1 MKLEVKNVKIHDDI
15 STDSMCFS
23 ASLYVDGKRVGT
35 IRNDGRGGSN
45 RYEFARGEYERIAEF
60 VATLPELPLPENA
73 AEWKKRI
80 YPMQQDVDSVIEQLV
95 IDFDERR
102 RVARMTRKTTYF
114 RVKGEKYPAREWQ
127 TMAGGDLLQRVKWID
142 DAHGNGN
149 WIMLGVDTWDIK
161 TGKVTPCI

>member
-1 MKLEVKNVKIHDDI
+1 MKLAVKNVKIHDDI

-45 RYEFARGEYERIAEF
+45 RYELARGEYERIAEF
-60 VATLPELPLPENA
+60 VATLPAKQDYVFRGVDGL
-73 AEWKKRI
+73 EWLDRI
-80 YPMQQDVDSVIEQLV
+80 DSVIEPLV

>member
-1 MKLEVKNVKIHDDI
+1 MKLAVKNVKIHDDI

-23 ASLYVDGKRVGT
+23 ASLYADGKRVGT

-45 RYEFARGEYERIAEF
+45 RYEFARRANDRVAEF
-60 VATLPELPLPENA
+60 VAKLPV
-73 AEWKKRI
+73 
-80 YPMQQDVDSVIEQLV
+80 QQDIDSVITQLV